1 MHNSNIVKMKW
12 QDSKFDLS
20 CTNFADL
27 GFYANQVVY
36 SRVIGPNSKFDL
48 NLNMAMEFPQTI
60 ASELNYTRPNVKL
73 RAFFVPFS
81 SVWSSFND
89 WLVETKER
97 TTQQVLPYSPGI
109 REDYLLRAFLD
120 GYKSGGTR
128 ISSYG
133 IWTAGTSSSYDF
145 SCNIDEGLNE
155 NGTYTKQYYKLTRY
169 GNNVLTTLH
178 ALGYKLNFASTYS
191 STSYGNVFNGL
202 PLLAYGRVYCDYFQ
216 DVNDAVT
223 YHEWNPRRWTSSSS
237 NNLSQAELNEI
248 ISCMAATPICLSENW
263 SELASSQPRC
273 STSASRLTQENS
285 PTVQFQNQTNP
296 TLWAEG
302 FGTNSTSDKTPT
314 DIPSVLSNEGGN
326 MNPDYRGLNKAMIMA
341 AGRVADFV
349 HRRWAGANSLFNRYF
364 AEYGIQLPESLDRAQ
379 YLGTTS
385 IGCSTHAIENTAGM
399 TPSTQQGALGAKCFR
414 KSAFGNGSFTY
425 KAKEWGII
433 MLYAN
438 LEQTCKPAFGVNPF
452 IYSNTLGNMYFQDFD
467 GIGFQAVGRRCLGA
481 GNYKSSD
488 GYDGGTGVFGYLP
501 RYWHYKVG
509 FDQCLGNLDMERNSR
524 TAEFGVRSLGSNTA
538 VSTAQNYRYPFSV
551 SNLSDIPLD
560 ELVSDSYTN
569 NRFIARFD
577 LGITLTAPMA
587 PLFRTWDF
595 ENDGTSNR
603 EVEVNVD
610 PKTKSDG

>member
-12 QDSKFDLS
+12 QDNKFDLS

-81 SVWSSFND
+81 SVWASFND
-89 WLVETKER
+89 WLVETKDR
-97 TTQQVLPYSPGI
+97 TTQSLLPYCPGI
-109 REDYLLRAFLD
+109 REDLLLRTFMD
-120 GYKSGGTR
+120 GYTSGSTR
-128 ISSYG
+128 ISSLG
-133 IWTAGTSSSYDF
+133 VWTAGTSSSYDF
-145 SCNIDEGLNE
+145 CSNIDSGLNSS
-155 NGTYTKQYYKLTRY
+155 GTYTKQYYKLTRR

-178 ALGYKLNFASTYS
+178 ALGYKLNFANSYS
-191 STSYGNVFNGL
+191 ASSYGNIFNAL
-202 PLLAYGRVYCDYFQ
+202 PLLAYGRVFCDYFQ
-216 DVNDAVT
+216 DVNDAAT
-223 YHEWNPRRWTSSSS
+223 YHEWNSRRWTSST
-237 NNLSQAELNEI
+237 NNILTQIELNEI
-248 ISCMAATPICLSENW
+248 VFSMASNPICLSENW
-263 SELASSQPRC
+263 SELASTLPTC
-273 STSASRLTQENS
+273 STSASRLSQEKS
-285 PTVQFQNQTNP
+285 PTVQFQNQTNS
-296 TLWAEG
+296 TLWSEG
-302 FGTNSTSDKTPT
+302 FGTNSTTDKTPN

-326 MNPDYRGLNKAMIMA
+326 MNPDYRGLNKAMVMC

-399 TPSTQQGALGAKCFR
+399 TPSSQQGALGAKCFR
-414 KSAFGNGSFTY
+414 KSAFGNGSFSY

-452 IYSNTLGNMYFQDFD
+452 IFGNTLGNMYFQDFD

-481 GNYKSSD
+481 GNYKTSD

-501 RYWHYKVG
+501 RYWNYKVG
-509 FDQCLGNLDMERNSR
+509 FDQCLGNLDMNRNSR
-524 TAEFGVRSLGSNTA
+524 TAEFGVRSLGSNTEVA
-538 VSTAQNYRYPFSV
+538 TAQNYRYPFSRQ
-551 SNLSDIPLD
+551 NISDLPLD
-560 ELVSDSYTN
+560 ELVGDSYTN

-577 LGITLTAPMA
+577 LGITLTAPMS

>member
-1 MHNSNIVKMKW
+1 MKNSNLVKMKW

-27 GFYANQVVY
+27 GFYANQIVY
-36 SRVIGPNSKFDL
+36 SRVIAPNSKFDL

-81 SVWSSFND
+81 SVWASFND

-97 TTQQVLPYSPGI
+97 STSQVLQYCPGL
-109 REDYLLRAFLD
+109 REDILLRGILASTAY
-120 GYKSGGTR
+120 GSTR
-128 ISSYG
+128 ISSFG
-133 IWTAGTSSSYDF
+133 IWTAGTSTNFDF
-145 SCNIDEGLNE
+145 SCNIDSGLNAT
-155 NGTYTKQYYKLTRY
+155 GTYTVQYYKLTRR
-169 GNNVLTTLH
+169 GNNVLTSLH
-178 ALGYKLNFASTYS
+178 ALGYKPNFAFTYS
-191 STSYGNVFNGL
+191 TSSYGNVFNAL
-202 PLLAYGRVYCDYFQ
+202 PFLSYGRVYCDYFQ
-216 DVNDAVT
+216 DVNDASN
-223 YHEWNPRRWTSSSS
+223 YHEWNSRKWTNAST
-237 NNLSQAELNEI
+237 NNLSQVDVDEI
-248 ISCMAATPICLSENW
+248 ISSMATKPICLSENW
-263 SELASSQPRC
+263 SELASINPRQ
-273 STSASRLTQENS
+273 STNTSRNLQGAS
-285 PTVQFQNQTNP
+285 PTVQFQNASNA
-296 TLWAEG
+296 TLWGEG
-302 FGTNSTSDKTPT
+302 FNTNNTTDKSIT

-326 MNPDYRGLNKAMIMA
+326 MNPDYRGINKAMVMV

-364 AEYGIQLPESLDRAQ
+364 AEYGIQLPESLERAQ

-385 IGCSTHAIENTAGM
+385 IGCSTHAVENTAGVS
-399 TPSTQQGALGAKCFR
+399 PSTAQGALGAKCFR

-425 KAKEWGII
+425 KAKEWGIVL
-433 MLYAN
+433 LYAN

-452 IYSNTLGNMYFQDFD
+452 IYSNSLGNMYFQDFD

-481 GNYKSSD
+481 GSYKSSD

-509 FDQCLGNLDMERNSR
+509 FDQCLGSLDMQRNSR
-524 TAEFGVRSLGSNTA
+524 TAEFGVRSVGSQTAIVTADRYRHPFNSINTGD
-538 VSTAQNYRYPFSV
+538 SS
-551 SNLSDIPLD
+551 LD
-560 ELVSDSYTN
+560 ELVADSYTN

-603 EVEVNVD
+603 EVEVNID

>member
-1 MHNSNIVKMKW
+1 MHNSSIVKMKW
-12 QDSKFDLS
+12 QDNKFDLS

-36 SRVIGPNSKFDL
+36 SRVIGPNSKLDL

-81 SVWSSFND
+81 SVWASFND
-89 WLVETKER
+89 WLVETKDR
-97 TTQQVLPYSPGI
+97 TVQEVLPFCPGI
-109 REDYLLRAFLD
+109 REDNFLRSFLHS
-120 GYKSGGTR
+120 YHNGTAR
-128 ISSYG
+128 VSSIG
-133 IWTAGTSSSYDF
+133 VWTAGTSSSYDF
-145 SCNIDEGLNE
+145 CSNIDAGLNAS
-155 NGTYTKQYYKLTRY
+155 GTYGVQYYKLTRY

-178 ALGYKLNFASTYS
+178 ALGYKLNFAYTYS
-191 STSYGNVFNGL
+191 SSSSGNVFNAL
-202 PLLAYGRVYCDYFQ
+202 PLLAYGRVFCDYFQ
-216 DVNDAVT
+216 DVNDNVT
-223 YHEWNPRRWTSSSS
+223 YHEWNSRQWTNTS
-237 NNLSQAELNEI
+237 NNLISQTELNALLTT
-248 ISCMAATPICLSENW
+248 MASSPICLSDNW
-263 SELASSQPRC
+263 SELASSLPRC
-273 STSASRLTQENS
+273 STAASRLTQEKS
-285 PTVQFQNQTNP
+285 PTVMFQNQTNS
-296 TLWAEG
+296 TLWQEG
-302 FGTNSTSDKTPT
+302 FGVNSTTDKTYT

-326 MNPDYRGLNKAMIMA
+326 MNPDYRGINKAMVMC

-379 YLGTTS
+379 YLGTIS
-385 IGCSTHAIENTAGM
+385 IGCSTHAIENTAGI
-399 TPSTQQGALGAKCFR
+399 TPSSQQGALGAKCFR

-452 IYSNTLGNMYFQDFD
+452 IYGNSLGSFYFQDFD

-481 GNYKSSD
+481 GNYKTSD

-509 FDQCLGNLDMERNSR
+509 FDQCLGNLDMNRNSR

-538 VSTAQNYRYPFSV
+538 VSTAQNYRYPFSRQ
-551 SNLSDIPLD
+551 NLSDLPLD
-560 ELVSDSYTN
+560 QLVSDSYTN